1 MVEKFSGDEVS
12 VRRDSDR
19 VTVSVAGR
27 THELTRA
34 EALSLR
40 ESLDDSLARHREF
53 VRTTGTHRPDG
64 SYVVARRGVESAGH
78 RKVFDSFET
87 LRDLFDALP
96 TSFTAQDVDSP
107 ALSGRRRHLVVR
119 HLAEHPGFACK
130 LVARQPLTAE
140 KRASPEVAPE
150 EL

>member
-1 MVEKFSGDEVS
+1 M
-12 VRRDSDR
+12 
-19 VTVSVAGR
+19 TVSVAGR

-34 EALSLR
+34 EAVSLR
-40 ESLDDSLARHREF
+40 EALDDSLARHREF

-78 RKVFDSFET
+78 RKVFDSFEA
-87 LRDLFDALP
+87 LRDLFGSLP
-96 TSFTAQDVDSP
+96 ASFTADDVDTP
-107 ALSGRRRHLVVR
+107 AVSGRRRHLVVR
-119 HLAEHPGFACK
+119 HLAEHPDFPCE

-140 KRASPEVAPE
+140 KRTSPEVATE